1 MKKALIG
8 AASVLTVVL
17 AGCGNNNNF
26 TPTTKDD
33 NKAEYRIHRNSSS
46 ALWIDPETKCEYI
59 GGSVSAA
66 MTPRLD
72 RNGKHICR

>member
-1 MKKALIG
+1 MRKALIG
-8 AASVLTVVL
+8 AASVLTVWL
-17 AGCGNNNNF
+17 AGCDINNSF
-26 TPTTKDD
+26 TPTTKIE
-33 NKAEYRIHRNSSS
+33 NKPEHWTYKNPSA

-59 GGSVSAA
+59 GGSTSAA